1 MAIEAVG
8 GKIISGGK
16 DKRIAIIEAKGGNF
30 KLEKFI
36 DLSASFPRSVDFLNG
51 NLLVGLRN
59 GSIVEFK
66 GALAGDAAEKNIL
79 SSHFEGEVWG
89 L

>member
-8 GKIISGGK
+8 GKIVSGGK
-16 DKRIAIIEAKGGNF
+16 DKKIAIIEAKNGNF

-36 DLSASFPRSVDFLNG
+36 DLSGSFPRSVDFFNG

-59 GSIVEFK
+59 GTICEFK
-66 GALAGDAAEKNIL
+66 NALAAEAPTEKIL
-79 SSHFEGEVWG
+79 

>member
-16 DKRIAIIEAKGGNF
+16 DKKIAIIEAKGGNF

-36 DLSASFPRSVDFLNG
+36 DLSGSFPRSVDFMNG

-59 GSIVEFK
+59 GTIVEFQN
-66 GALAGDAAEKNIL
+66 ALAAENAAEKAIM
-79 SSHFEGEVWG
+79 
-89 L
+89 